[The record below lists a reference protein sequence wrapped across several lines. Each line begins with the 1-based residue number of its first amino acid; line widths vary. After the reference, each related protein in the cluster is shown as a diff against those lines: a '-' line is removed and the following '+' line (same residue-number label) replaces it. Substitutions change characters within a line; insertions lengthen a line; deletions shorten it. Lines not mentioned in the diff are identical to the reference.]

1 MHALEQRRLAA
12 WKGHSADLKASQQ
25 QHTHTH
31 TYAHTAVQ
39 CAPVPGAVGARCAVL
54 EFTSDSFCWSLNTS
68 FPFGLCLS
76 PLSLRL
82 LMIGTSMSSVCIFH
96 GRLTSSSADSAY
108 RSGGQLKTAP
118 RQEGGTDSGEPSW
131 GSPPPPSA
139 AVATP
144 PPSRYVWFAVPAR
157 TERAEL
163 NRVASADT
171 WNQNDVSVL
180 KWRLNGSKYE
190 KHLHLIKITAASPL
204 LSCHTV
210 CRQPWCHCR
219 RSLHVCASSFV
230 ISPPVTF
237 PCELL
242 MCGCEGIVLQTE
254 THTAPWL
261 WKNHLRWHDWS
272 EQFRAGLCHM
282 A

>member
-96 GRLTSSSADSAY
+96 GRLGSLPPPRIVHTDPVDSS
-108 RSGGQLKTAP
+108 RLHRVRRGGPTPESQVEDLLLLLLLLLRLP
-118 RQEGGTDSGEPSW
+118 PPICLIRCPCSNREGG
-131 GSPPPPSA
+131 
-139 AVATP
+139 V
-144 PPSRYVWFAVPAR
+144 
-157 TERAEL
+157 
-163 NRVASADT
+163 
-171 WNQNDVSVL
+171 
-180 KWRLNGSKYE
+180 K
-190 KHLHLIKITAASPL
+190 
-204 LSCHTV
+204 
-210 CRQPWCHCR
+210 
-219 RSLHVCASSFV
+219 
-230 ISPPVTF
+230 
-237 PCELL
+237 
-242 MCGCEGIVLQTE
+242 
-254 THTAPWL
+254 
-261 WKNHLRWHDWS
+261 
-272 EQFRAGLCHM
+272 
-282 A
+282 

>member
-96 GRLTSSSADSAY
+96 GRLGSLPPPRIVHTDPVDSSRLHRVRRGGPWLRRAKLRISSSSSCCCCD
-108 RSGGQLKTAP
+108 
-118 RQEGGTDSGEPSW
+118 
-131 GSPPPPSA
+131 SPPPDMFDSL
-139 AVATP
+139 
-144 PPSRYVWFAVPAR
+144 S
-157 TERAEL
+157 
-163 NRVASADT
+163 
-171 WNQNDVSVL
+171 
-180 KWRLNGSKYE
+180 
-190 KHLHLIKITAASPL
+190 L
-204 LSCHTV
+204 LEP
-210 CRQPWCHCR
+210 RG
-219 RSLHVCASSFV
+219 RS
-230 ISPPVTF
+230 
-237 PCELL
+237 
-242 MCGCEGIVLQTE
+242 
-254 THTAPWL
+254 
-261 WKNHLRWHDWS
+261 
-272 EQFRAGLCHM
+272 
-282 A
+282 

>member
-96 GRLTSSSADSAY
+96 GRL
-108 RSGGQLKTAP
+108 
-118 RQEGGTDSGEPSW
+118 
-131 GSPPPPSA
+131 GSLPPPRIVHTDPVDSSRLHR
-139 AVATP
+139 VRRGGPTPESQVEDLLLLLLLLLRLP

-180 KWRLNGSKYE
+180 KWRLNGSKY
-190 KHLHLIKITAASPL
+190 
-204 LSCHTV
+204 
-210 CRQPWCHCR
+210 
-219 RSLHVCASSFV
+219 
-230 ISPPVTF
+230 
-237 PCELL
+237 
-242 MCGCEGIVLQTE
+242 
-254 THTAPWL
+254 
-261 WKNHLRWHDWS
+261 
-272 EQFRAGLCHM
+272 
-282 A
+282 

>member
-96 GRLTSSSADSAY
+96 GRLGSLPPPRIVHTDPVDSS
-108 RSGGQLKTAP
+108 RLH
-118 RQEGGTDSGEPSW
+118 RVRRGGTDSGEPSW

-144 PPSRYVWFAVPAR
+144 PPPDMFDS
-157 TERAEL
+157 L
-163 NRVASADT
+163 S
-171 WNQNDVSVL
+171 
-180 KWRLNGSKYE
+180 
-190 KHLHLIKITAASPL
+190 L
-204 LSCHTV
+204 LEP
-210 CRQPWCHCR
+210 RG
-219 RSLHVCASSFV
+219 RS
-230 ISPPVTF
+230 
-237 PCELL
+237 
-242 MCGCEGIVLQTE
+242 
-254 THTAPWL
+254 
-261 WKNHLRWHDWS
+261 
-272 EQFRAGLCHM
+272 
-282 A
+282 